1 MKEKFKGDVRDFQGE
16 SLTRKKMN
24 ERKKEKK
31 EKYEK
36 KIYI

>member
-1 MKEKFKGDVRDFQGE
+1 
-16 SLTRKKMN
+16 MN

-36 KIYI
+36 KIYIWVSVKWTPPVL